1 MNIVMLDSKQLA
13 GDADFPEVNLDKY
26 GWQQFLSLD
35 NDEIE
40 ERCWRADIVIST
52 NTSVTAEVI
61 NKAFKL
67 KLIIAAGDST
77 AHIDQAAADAR
88 NITVLNV
95 PGITGDSP
103 ENTQIICQQV
113 INNIHNWLKQSRD

>member
-1 MNIVMLDSKQLA
+1 MVDSKQLA
-13 GDADFPEVNLDKY
+13 GEADFPEVNLNKF

-35 NDEIE
+35 NDEVE

-52 NTSVTAEVI
+52 NTPITAEVI
-61 NKAFKL
+61 DKAFKL

-77 AHIDQAAADAR
+77 EHIDQAAANAR
-88 NITVLNV
+88 NITVLNI
-95 PGITGDSP
+95 PGVIGNSP

-113 INNIHNWLKQSRD
+113 IDNINNWLENTKA